1 MEVLDINT
9 NKFNDIKE
17 IMNNKYFSNTRY
29 SQFVRLIMSESNIQ
43 KFYFLLEEYKNIY
56 HLTNKNL
63 NIKNEDII
71 KVPSI
76 NIQNTKTLLSLYV
89 IMFYPKIMNVD
100 GSKGTGLELLNMCKK
115 LNAIF
120 KFNLNYFVHLNSK
133 INDLNNIKSI
143 NNYIKL
149 FFTKYN
155 EYLEI
160 FDKWKRI
167 DLEGLIYELTASF
180 INLEKEFENIKDEYM
195 ERYLLILRRNDVD
208 ESDLTLEYKT
218 KFFDITYEAFLREKN
233 EYLKKIRSLDK
244 NNGEQKFNEYYQ
256 ILKNKN
262 AQNLEDY
269 ENDEEFVKKLGE
281 LINKNIEE
289 SIWEDFEKDLNQE
302 PPILDKLVKYIDEI
316 KRSILV
322 SAPRKEKKLIKNELD
337 IYMDIEFIK
346 HKIEYKIIT
355 NDDLLSLIKYII
367 DKLKKYQAEIDD
379 LDTFTF
385 EENLPL
391 LFKRKSQVRVL
402 RDFFSWVIPRF
413 QSIVRM
419 KYEFFK
425 MLENNRI

>member
-9 NKFNDIKE
+9 AKFNDIKE

-29 SQFVRLIMSESNIQ
+29 SQFIKLIMSESNIQ
-43 KFYFLLEEYKNIY
+43 KFSFLLEEYKNIY

-63 NIKNEDII
+63 NIKNKDII
-71 KVPSI
+71 KIPSI
-76 NIQNTKTLLSLYV
+76 NVKNTKTLLSLYL
-89 IMFYPKIMNVD
+89 IIFFPKIMNVD
-100 GSKGTGLELLNMCKK
+100 SSKGTGLELMNISKK

-133 INDLNNIKSI
+133 INDINSIKSI
-143 NNYIKL
+143 NSYTKL

-160 FDKWKRI
+160 FDKWKRL

-180 INLEKEFENIKDEYM
+180 VNLEKDFQNIKDEYI
-195 ERYLLILRRNDVD
+195 ERYLYILRKNDVD
-208 ESDLTLEYKT
+208 ENELTLEYK
-218 KFFDITYEAFLREKN
+218 KNFFDITYDAFIKETN

-244 NNGEQKFNEYYQ
+244 NNGEQNFNEYYE
-256 ILKNKN
+256 ILKNKH
-262 AQNLEDY
+262 AQTVEDY
-269 ENDEEFVKKLGE
+269 ENDEEFVKKLGG

-289 SIWEDFEKDLNQE
+289 SIWEDFEEELNQD
-302 PPILDKLVKYIDEI
+302 PPVLDKLVKYIDEI
-316 KRSILV
+316 KRCILV

-367 DKLKKYQAEIDD
+367 DKLKKYQAEVDD

-385 EENLPL
+385 
-391 LFKRKSQVRVL
+391 
-402 RDFFSWVIPRF
+402 
-413 QSIVRM
+413 
-419 KYEFFK
+419 
-425 MLENNRI
+425 